1 MQNGSKLAWWCKTST
16 ANKKPEWVYANNYT
30 FIWKT
35 TASKQFFMIRTKWT
49 LNKHV
54 KPYSGRDKSQ
64 IPFILY
70 NCESTNECFDL
81 LSLGRDNHSWS
92 PGQRHI
98 FHAHTCIYIYRYM
111 HTHIICL
118 SNKQMLDS
126 WNYSPYLHCVS
137 SVISPAIKMHSDL
150 KSIRKITSKFRNGL
164 PESSS
169 LRTAKDAWWIL
180 TRDNR
185 FPHPF
190 QYPLL
195 FEIPYPISSLWIKFN
210 DNRCWCVI

>member
-1 MQNGSKLAWWCKTST
+1 MQNGSTLAWWCKTST
-16 ANKKPEWVYANNYT
+16 ANQKPEWVYARNYT

-35 TASKQFFMIRTKWT
+35 PATFIIRTKWT

-54 KPYSGRDKSQ
+54 KPYPGRDKSQ

-70 NCESTNECFDL
+70 NCESTNECFNL

-98 FHAHTCIYIYRYM
+98 LHAHTCLYIYRYM
-111 HTHIICL
+111 YTHIICL
-118 SNKQMLDS
+118 SNKHTGAWFLKLFTMLTRRIIGNLACNKNALQFKIDS
-126 WNYSPYLHCVS
+126 QNNF
-137 SVISPAIKMHSDL
+137 
-150 KSIRKITSKFRNGL
+150 KFRNGL
-164 PESSS
+164 LESSS

-190 QYPLL
+190 QYPFLY
-195 FEIPYPISSLWIKFN
+195 EIPYPISSLWIKFN